1 MLYRVSVGKLYA
13 FLSAIVILA
22 ICIFLAVPAR
32 AQVVGATLSG
42 TVSDPSGATIGGAL
56 VSITNKA
63 TGVTREVTSD
73 TAGYYSVPNLLPATY
88 DVTVTAKGFS
98 TSKQTD
104 ITLGVGA
111 QQVLNVPLRIGEA
124 NQTIEVAAIAPMVQ
138 LGSSTLMNEVESAT
152 VRELPLNGRDWASLA
167 TLQPGVNAIETQLS
181 FEAGAGRG
189 NRGFGAQL
197 TISGGRPTQNN
208 YRLDGLS
215 INDYGNGAPGSV
227 IGVNL
232 GVDAIQEFSVLT
244 GNYSAEYG
252 KTSGGVVNAI
262 SKSGTNAF
270 HGDVYE
276 FLRNEKLDAS
286 TFLANAGGQGKP
298 PFKRNQFGVAAGG
311 PIRRDRTFIFG
322 DYEGIR
328 QRKGITQS
336 PNVPSPAA
344 RAGNLASGQVIV
356 DPAAA
361 KFLTMYPLPNGIIT
375 GDRGRYTF
383 NGVQAVTENYF
394 TTRVDHKIGT
404 KDNLFGTYMHDDNPY
419 IQPDGLGN
427 ATIQSHSTRNIAAL
441 EDTHVFSPALVNTT
455 RLGFNRAEV
464 LNYQGLA
471 AINPAAAD
479 KSLGSVPGWNAPRV
493 FIGGGFTTIPGG
505 VNTQSF
511 YRHFWNSY
519 QLYDDAFLTR
529 GTHSL
534 KFGFAVE
541 NMRYNFITYQNPGGT
556 WRFGSL
562 ANFLTN
568 KPNSFETGLPDALS
582 PRGTRQTLYA
592 GYIQDDWRVRPRLTM
607 NIGLRYEMTTVL
619 KERQGKFTN
628 LINITDP
635 KPSCLAQY
643 AGCGGTFS
651 ELYSNPTLKN
661 FEPRL
666 GFAWDPTGSGK
677 TAIRGGAAI
686 FDVLP
691 LPGYFILQQNQAAPF
706 FLLGTVQ
713 NSSTPL
719 AGTFYTGGFSKLGVN
734 SLSVSITERNPK
746 RSYVEQWN
754 INVQHQ
760 ITPSLTA
767 SVGYVGSH
775 GVHMIIRG
783 DDGDMVIPK
792 ETSAGFLWPYPAGSG
807 TRINPNFGSFRYLFW
822 STGANYNGLAFSVQ
836 KRLSHGLQFQGSYTY
851 SKAMDNSSA
860 TIAGD
865 TFSNSITSWFWF
877 APQISHAVSDF
888 NVTHSAVING
898 IWQVP
903 TPRSFHGRV
912 AAVLGGWEV
921 GGILKMNSGIPTTP
935 VIGGDPLGVQNG
947 GSDAFALPNIKAGC
961 DPVNHNFKSSPGG
974 VFLGYVNVNCFDL
987 PRAPASLLS
996 QCTAYPK
1003 DYKGQTDS
1011 CQNLLGNGGRN
1022 SIVGPSLVNLDFS
1035 VFKNNYI
1042 RRISESFNLQ
1052 FRAEFFNVLNHA
1064 NFAPPLPFSTGA
1076 LFNQDG
1082 SLAGGGGL
1090 DHLVTDP
1097 RDIQLALKVIW

>member
-1 MLYRVSVGKLYA
+1 MLHKV
-13 FLSAIVILA
+13 FLPG
-22 ICIFLAVPAR
+22 FLALVVVLTMSFILSNPAH

-42 TVSDPSGATIGGAL
+42 TVSDPSGASIAGAQ
-56 VSITNKA
+56 VSIINRA
-63 TGVTREVTSD
+63 TGVTRDVTTD
-73 TAGYYSVPNLLPATY
+73 NAGYYSVPNLLPATY
-88 DVTVTAKGFS
+88 DVTVSAKGFS

-111 QQVLNVPLRIGEA
+111 QQILNVPLRLGEST
-124 NQTIEVAAIAPMVQ
+124 QTIEVAAAAPMVQ
-138 LGSSTLMNEVESAT
+138 LGSSTLSAEVESAT

-276 FLRNEKLDAS
+276 FLRNDKLDAS

-298 PFKRNQFGVAAGG
+298 PFKRNQFGAAAGG
-311 PIRRDRTFIFG
+311 PIRRDRTFIFA

-328 QRKGITQS
+328 QSKGITQS
-336 PNVPSPAA
+336 TKVPSPAA
-344 RAGNLASGQVIV
+344 RAGHLVGGDVSV

-361 KFLTMYPLPNGIIT
+361 KFLSALYPLPNGPIN
-375 GDRGRYTF
+375 GDTGRYTF

-394 TTRVDHKIGT
+394 TTRVDHKIGA
-404 KDNLFGTYMHDDNPY
+404 KDNLFGTYMYDDNPY
-419 IQPDGLGN
+419 IQPDGLNN
-427 ATIQSHSTRNIAAL
+427 ATIQSHSRRNIAAL

-471 AINPAAAD
+471 AVNPAAAD

-493 FIGGGFTTIPGG
+493 FISGFTTLPGG

-511 YRHFWNSY
+511 YRHYWNSF

-529 GTHSL
+529 GVHSL
-534 KFGFAVE
+534 KMGFAVE

-582 PRGTRQTLYA
+582 PRGMRQTLYA
-592 GYIQDDWRVRPRLTM
+592 GYIQDDWRLRPRLTL

-619 KERQGKFTN
+619 KERQGKLTN

-635 KPSCLAQY
+635 KPSCATLVPL
-643 AGCGGTFS
+643 CGGTFS
-651 ELYSNPTLKN
+651 EYYSNPTLKN
-661 FEPRL
+661 FEPRI

-677 TAIRGGAAI
+677 TAIRGGAAL

-713 NSSTPL
+713 TSSVPL

-734 SLSVSITERNPK
+734 SLSASITEHNPK

-760 ITPSLTA
+760 ITSSLTA
-767 SVGYVGSH
+767 SIGYVGSH

-792 ETSAGFLWPYPAGSG
+792 QTEAGFLWPYPAGTG

-822 STGANYNGLAFSVQ
+822 STGANYNAMAVSVQ
-836 KRLSHGLQFQGSYTY
+836 KRLGHGLQFQGSYTY
-851 SKAMDNSSA
+851 SKATDNSSA

-877 APQISHAVSDF
+877 APQISKGPSDF
-888 NVTHSAVING
+888 NEAHSAVINA

-903 TPRSFHGRV
+903 APRSLHGPL
-912 AAVLGGWEV
+912 AAVLGGWEL
-921 GGILKMNSGIPTTP
+921 GGIFKMNSGIPTTP

-947 GSDAFALPNIKAGC
+947 GSDLFGLPSRIAGC
-961 DPVNHNFKSSPGG
+961 DPVNHNYKSNPGG
-974 VFLGYVNVNCFDL
+974 IFLGYVNTSCFDL

-1003 DYKGQTDS
+1003 DYKGQKDS
-1011 CQNLLGNGGRN
+1011 CQNLLGNAGRN

-1035 VFKNNYI
+1035 IYKNNYI
-1042 RRISESFNLQ
+1042 RALSETFNIQ

-1082 SLAGGGGL
+1082 SVAGGGGL
-1090 DHLVTDP
+1090 DTLVTQP
-1097 RDIQLALKVIW
+1097 RDIQFALKVIW